1 MNTIKL
7 PVMIFSKMFND
18 INWMKV
24 FSVQIL
30 LRECH
35 FVAFQVLALSMAV
48 DLALGYLLKGVWL
61 PLAP

>member
-1 MNTIKL
+1 M
-7 PVMIFSKMFND
+7 MFSKMFND

-24 FSVQIL
+24 FGVQIL